1 MSDSGA
7 ADAVSVAPELAR
19 GALHVPLS
27 RVSKKMRLR
36 QESTDSSSRHIFRD
50 CTCARREAFPSSPS
64 TINKNHN
71 MATKGKAMKG
81 NAMKGIPLGL
91 EQSDGVYAHLRP
103 RTGQVLPHV
112 R

>member
-1 MSDSGA
+1 
-7 ADAVSVAPELAR
+7 
-19 GALHVPLS
+19 
-27 RVSKKMRLR
+27 
-36 QESTDSSSRHIFRD
+36 
-50 CTCARREAFPSSPS
+50 
-64 TINKNHN
+64 

-81 NAMKGIPLGL
+81 KAMKGIPLGL